1 MNNDE
6 VFPLETIGNPA
17 VGTLNIVDC
26 PLEMRVEPALRP
38 GRYTRRIFKIPGKSI
53 TPRPANGPGLARLCG
68 MSGPSGENNT
78 VSLYY
83 EPLDAGT
90 LDRLL
95 ALRPLEI
102 EELVTLARFLH
113 EAIETLREAGER
125 YGVIS
130 AEYVGLT
137 AGGKPRLLLPE
148 SSYIAAEPAPQK
160 NVEPTSSAW
169 AGEYV
174 RSAAALLWRAACGH
188 GPEPAE
194 ARVPLS
200 LRLGPGTN
208 TEADRGADWSTDR
221 ARSLGRAL
229 EYLLD
234 APAAR
239 LTRIGLNPVLDLDL
253 DSRPINVYLS
263 CSERARMLIP
273 AAPEREDSA
282 RDTPLEK
289 TREKV
294 RKFLETRGM
303 VTQRGKSGRHTP
315 GRARPPATH
324 LARRLVNADTGADK
338 KIVKGLRLNTPM
350 RLGATA
356 LTLAALA
363 TSAGMLT
370 LNGGEVEA
378 SAQVHAA
385 SGESPTA
392 RDAPDV
398 SVAREEVRENPEA
411 VLRALLDQRNRERRA
426 RGGAE
431 LTLESIEDSAGGGED
446 LRIVAVVSASGY
458 RPSAEEKQ
466 ARKLSEEN
474 GITRQKV
481 IFELHRGEQGWEIV
495 RAEPV

>member
-26 PLEMRVEPALRP
+26 PLEMCVEPALRP

-102 EELVTLARFLH
+102 EELVTLARSLH

-160 NVEPTSSAW
+160 NAEPTSYAW

-174 RSAAALLWRAACGH
+174 RSAAALLWHAACGH
-188 GPEPAE
+188 DPEPAE

-200 LRLGPGTN
+200 LRLGPGTK

-221 ARSLGRAL
+221 ARNLGRAL

-239 LTRIGLNPVLDLDL
+239 LARIGLNPVLDLDL

-324 LARRLVNADTGADK
+324 LVNAIAGDNKSSA
-338 KIVKGLRLNTPM
+338 KGLRLNTPM

-385 SGESPTA
+385 SGASPTA
-392 RDAPDV
+392 RGAPDV
-398 SVAREEVRENPEA
+398 SAAGERENPEA

>member
-102 EELVTLARFLH
+102 EELVTLARSLH

-160 NVEPTSSAW
+160 NAEPTSYAW

-188 GPEPAE
+188 DPEPAE

-200 LRLGPGTN
+200 LRLGPGTK

-221 ARSLGRAL
+221 ARNLGRAL

-239 LTRIGLNPVLDLDL
+239 LARIGLNPVLDLDL

-294 RKFLETRGM
+294 RKFLETRGA
-303 VTQRGKSGRHTP
+303 VAQRGKSGRHTL

-324 LARRLVNADTGADK
+324 LVNAIAGDNKSSA
-338 KIVKGLRLNTPM
+338 KGLRLNTPM

-385 SGESPTA
+385 SGASPTA

-398 SVAREEVRENPEA
+398 SAAGERENPEV

>member
-6 VFPLETIGNPA
+6 VFLLETIGNPA

-26 PLEMRVEPALRP
+26 PFGTRTEPALRS
-38 GRYTRRIFKIPGKSI
+38 GRYTRRVFKIPGKSI

-78 VSLYY
+78 VNLYY

-102 EELVTLARFLH
+102 EELVTLARSLH

-125 YGVIS
+125 HGVIS

-188 GPEPAE
+188 GPEPTE

-208 TEADRGADWSTDR
+208 TETDRGADWSTDR

-294 RKFLETRGM
+294 RKFLETRGA
-303 VTQRGKSGRHTP
+303 VAQRGKSGRHTL
-315 GRARPPATH
+315 GRACPPATH
-324 LARRLVNADTGADK
+324 PARRLVNADTGADK
-338 KIVKGLRLNTPM
+338 KTAKGLRLNTPM

-398 SVAREEVRENPEA
+398 SAAGERENPEA
-411 VLRALLDQRNRERRA
+411 VLRALIDQRNRERRA

>member
-6 VFPLETIGNPA
+6 VFLLETIGNPA

-26 PLEMRVEPALRP
+26 PFGTRTEPALRP
-38 GRYTRRIFKIPGKSI
+38 GRYTRRVFKIPGKSI

-78 VSLYY
+78 VNLYY

-102 EELVTLARFLH
+102 EELVTLARSLH

-125 YGVIS
+125 HGVIS

-188 GPEPAE
+188 GPEPTE

-208 TEADRGADWSTDR
+208 TETDRGADWSTDR

-253 DSRPINVYLS
+253 DSRPINVCLS

-294 RKFLETRGM
+294 RKFLETRGA
-303 VTQRGKSGRHTP
+303 VAQRGKSGRHTL
-315 GRARPPATH
+315 GRACPPATH
-324 LARRLVNADTGADK
+324 PARRLVNADTGADK
-338 KIVKGLRLNTPM
+338 KTAKGLRLNTPM

-398 SVAREEVRENPEA
+398 SAAGERENPEA
-411 VLRALLDQRNRERRA
+411 VLRALIDQRNRERRA

>member
-6 VFPLETIGNPA
+6 VFLLETIGNPA

-26 PLEMRVEPALRP
+26 PFGARTEPALRP
-38 GRYTRRIFKIPGKSI
+38 GRYTRRVFKIPGKSI

-78 VSLYY
+78 VNLYY

-102 EELVTLARFLH
+102 EELVTLARSLH

-125 YGVIS
+125 HGVIS

-200 LRLGPGTN
+200 LRLGPGTK

-221 ARSLGRAL
+221 ARNLGRAL

-239 LTRIGLNPVLDLDL
+239 LARIGLNPVLDLDL

-315 GRARPPATH
+315 GRARLPATH
-324 LARRLVNADTGADK
+324 LVNAIAGDNKSSA
-338 KIVKGLRLNTPM
+338 KGLRLNTPM

-385 SGESPTA
+385 SGASPTA

-398 SVAREEVRENPEA
+398 SAAGERENPEA

>member
-26 PLEMRVEPALRP
+26 PLEMRVEPALHP

-102 EELVTLARFLH
+102 EELVTLARSLH

-160 NVEPTSSAW
+160 NAEPTSYAW

-200 LRLGPGTN
+200 LRLGPGTK

-221 ARSLGRAL
+221 ARNLGRAL

-239 LTRIGLNPVLDLDL
+239 LARIGLNPVLDLDL

-324 LARRLVNADTGADK
+324 LVNAIAGDNKSSA
-338 KIVKGLRLNTPM
+338 KGLRLNTPM

-385 SGESPTA
+385 SGASPTA

-398 SVAREEVRENPEA
+398 SAAGERENPEA

>member
-160 NVEPTSSAW
+160 NAEPTSYAW

-188 GPEPAE
+188 DPEPAE

-200 LRLGPGTN
+200 LRLGPGTK

-221 ARSLGRAL
+221 ARNLGRAL

-324 LARRLVNADTGADK
+324 LVNAIAGDNKSSA
-338 KIVKGLRLNTPM
+338 KGLRLNTPM

-385 SGESPTA
+385 SGASPTA

-398 SVAREEVRENPEA
+398 SAAGERENPEV

>member
-102 EELVTLARFLH
+102 EELVTLARSLH

-160 NVEPTSSAW
+160 NAEPTSYAW

-188 GPEPAE
+188 DPEPAE

-200 LRLGPGTN
+200 LRLGPGTK

-221 ARSLGRAL
+221 ARNLGRAL

-239 LTRIGLNPVLDLDL
+239 LARIGLNPVLDLDL

-324 LARRLVNADTGADK
+324 LVNAIAGDNKSSA
-338 KIVKGLRLNTPM
+338 KGLRLNTPM

-378 SAQVHAA
+378 AAQVHAA
-385 SGESPTA
+385 SGASPTA
-392 RDAPDV
+392 RGAPDV
-398 SVAREEVRENPEA
+398 SAAGERENPEA

-446 LRIVAVVSASGY
+446 LRIVAVVSTSGY

>member
-6 VFPLETIGNPA
+6 VFLLETIGNPA

-102 EELVTLARFLH
+102 EELVTLARSLH

-324 LARRLVNADTGADK
+324 LVNAIAGDNKSSA
-338 KIVKGLRLNTPM
+338 KGLRLNTPM

-385 SGESPTA
+385 SGASPTA

-398 SVAREEVRENPEA
+398 SAAGERENPEA

>member
-26 PLEMRVEPALRP
+26 PLGTRAEPALRP
-38 GRYTRRIFKIPGKSI
+38 GRYTRRVFKIPGKSI

-102 EELVTLARFLH
+102 EELVTLARSLH
-113 EAIETLREAGER
+113 EAIETLRKAGER
-125 YGVIS
+125 HGVIS
-130 AEYVGLT
+130 AKYVGLT
-137 AGGKPRLLLPE
+137 AGGNPRLLLPE

-160 NVEPTSSAW
+160 NAEPTSSVW

-188 GPEPAE
+188 DPEPAE

-200 LRLGPGTN
+200 LRLGPGTK

-338 KIVKGLRLNTPM
+338 KIAKGLRLNTPM
-350 RLGATA
+350 RIGATA

-398 SVAREEVRENPEA
+398 SAAGERENPEA

>member
-6 VFPLETIGNPA
+6 VFLLETIGNPA

-53 TPRPANGPGLARLCG
+53 TSRPANGPGLARLCG

-102 EELVTLARFLH
+102 EELVTLARSLH

-160 NVEPTSSAW
+160 NAEPTSYAW

-174 RSAAALLWRAACGH
+174 RSAAALLWHAACGH
-188 GPEPAE
+188 DPEPAE

-200 LRLGPGTN
+200 LRLGPGTK

-221 ARSLGRAL
+221 ARNLGRAL

-239 LTRIGLNPVLDLDL
+239 LARIGLNPVLDLDL

-324 LARRLVNADTGADK
+324 PARRLVNADTGADK
-338 KIVKGLRLNTPM
+338 KIAKGLRLNTPM
-350 RLGATA
+350 RIGATA

-398 SVAREEVRENPEA
+398 SAAGERENPEA

-431 LTLESIEDSAGGGED
+431 LILESIEDSAGGGED

>member
-6 VFPLETIGNPA
+6 VFLLETIGNPA

-26 PLEMRVEPALRP
+26 PFGTRTEPALRP
-38 GRYTRRIFKIPGKSI
+38 GRYTRRVFKIPGKSI

-78 VSLYY
+78 VNLYY

-102 EELVTLARFLH
+102 EELVTLARSLH

-125 YGVIS
+125 HGVIS

-188 GPEPAE
+188 GPEPTE

-208 TEADRGADWSTDR
+208 TETDRGADWSTDR

-239 LTRIGLNPVLDLDL
+239 LARIGLNPVLDLDL

-324 LARRLVNADTGADK
+324 PARRLVNADTGADK
-338 KIVKGLRLNTPM
+338 KIAKGLRLNTPM

-370 LNGGEVEA
+370 LNRGEVEA

-398 SVAREEVRENPEA
+398 SAAGERENPEA

-431 LTLESIEDSAGGGED
+431 LALESIEDSAGGGED

>member
-78 VSLYY
+78 VNLYY

-102 EELVTLARFLH
+102 EELVTLARSLH

-125 YGVIS
+125 HGVIS

-160 NVEPTSSAW
+160 NAEPTSYAW

-188 GPEPAE
+188 DPEPAE

-200 LRLGPGTN
+200 LRLGPGTK

-221 ARSLGRAL
+221 ARNLGRAL

-294 RKFLETRGM
+294 RKFLETRGA
-303 VTQRGKSGRHTP
+303 VAQRGKSGRHTP

-431 LTLESIEDSAGGGED
+431 LTLESIEDFAGDGAD
-446 LRIVAVVSASGY
+446 LHIVAVVSASGY

>member
-6 VFPLETIGNPA
+6 VFLLETIGNPA

-38 GRYTRRIFKIPGKSI
+38 GRYTRRIFKIPRKSI

-102 EELVTLARFLH
+102 EELVTLARSLH

-160 NVEPTSSAW
+160 NAEPTSYAW
-169 AGEYV
+169 VGEYV

-188 GPEPAE
+188 DPEPAE

-200 LRLGPGTN
+200 LRLGPGTK

-221 ARSLGRAL
+221 ARNLGRAL

-239 LTRIGLNPVLDLDL
+239 LARIGLNPVLDLDL

-303 VTQRGKSGRHTP
+303 VTQRGKSGRYTP

-324 LARRLVNADTGADK
+324 LVNAIAGDNKSSA
-338 KIVKGLRLNTPM
+338 KGLRLNTPM

-398 SVAREEVRENPEA
+398 SAAGERENPEA

-431 LTLESIEDSAGGGED
+431 LILESIEDSAGGGED

>member
-6 VFPLETIGNPA
+6 VFLLETIGNPA

-26 PLEMRVEPALRP
+26 PFGTRTEPALRP
-38 GRYTRRIFKIPGKSI
+38 GRYTRRVFKIPGKSI

-78 VSLYY
+78 VNLYY

-102 EELVTLARFLH
+102 EELVTLARSLH

-125 YGVIS
+125 HGVIS

-188 GPEPAE
+188 GPEPTE

-208 TEADRGADWSTDR
+208 TETDRGADWSTDR

-294 RKFLETRGM
+294 RKFLETRGA
-303 VTQRGKSGRHTP
+303 VAQRGKSGRHTL
-315 GRARPPATH
+315 GRACPPATH
-324 LARRLVNADTGADK
+324 PARRLVNADTGADK
-338 KIVKGLRLNTPM
+338 KTAKGLRLNTPM

-398 SVAREEVRENPEA
+398 SAAGERENPEA
-411 VLRALLDQRNRERRA
+411 VLRALIDQRNRERHA

>member
-6 VFPLETIGNPA
+6 VFLLETIGNPA

-26 PLEMRVEPALRP
+26 PLEMRAEPALRP

-53 TPRPANGPGLARLCG
+53 TPRPANGPGLAQLCG

-102 EELVTLARFLH
+102 EELVTLARSLH

-160 NVEPTSSAW
+160 NAEPTSYAW

-174 RSAAALLWRAACGH
+174 RSATVLLWRAACGH
-188 GPEPAE
+188 DPEPAE

-200 LRLGPGTN
+200 LRLGPGIK

-221 ARSLGRAL
+221 ARNLGRAL

-239 LTRIGLNPVLDLDL
+239 LARIGLNPVLDLDL

-324 LARRLVNADTGADK
+324 LARRLLNADTGADK
-338 KIVKGLRLNTPM
+338 KIAKGLRLNTPM

-398 SVAREEVRENPEA
+398 SAAGERENPGA
-411 VLRALLDQRNRERRA
+411 VLRALLDHRNRERRA

>member
-6 VFPLETIGNPA
+6 VFLLETIGNPA

-26 PLEMRVEPALRP
+26 PFGTRTEPALRP
-38 GRYTRRIFKIPGKSI
+38 GRYTRRVFKIPGKSI

-78 VSLYY
+78 VNLYY

-102 EELVTLARFLH
+102 EELVTLARSLH

-125 YGVIS
+125 HGVIS

-188 GPEPAE
+188 GPEPTE

-208 TEADRGADWSTDR
+208 TETDRGADWSTDR

-294 RKFLETRGM
+294 RKFLETRGA
-303 VTQRGKSGRHTP
+303 VAQRGKSGRHTL

-324 LARRLVNADTGADK
+324 PARRLVNADTGADK
-338 KIVKGLRLNTPM
+338 KTAKGLRLNTPM

-398 SVAREEVRENPEA
+398 SAAGERENPEA
-411 VLRALLDQRNRERRA
+411 VLRALIDQRNRERHA

>member
-6 VFPLETIGNPA
+6 VFLLETIGNTA
-17 VGTLNIVDC
+17 VGTLSIVEC
-26 PLEMRVEPALRP
+26 PLGVRTVPALRP
-38 GRYTRRIFKIPGKSI
+38 GRYTRRVFKIPGKSI
-53 TPRPANGPGLARLCG
+53 TPRPAYGPGLARLCG

-78 VSLYY
+78 VGLYY

-102 EELVTLARFLH
+102 EELVTLARSLH

-148 SSYIAAEPAPQK
+148 RSYIAAEPAPQK
-160 NVEPTSSAW
+160 NAEPTSYAW

-174 RSAAALLWRAACGH
+174 RSAAVLLWRAACGH
-188 GPEPAE
+188 DPEPAE

-200 LRLGPGTN
+200 LRLGPGTK

-221 ARSLGRAL
+221 ARNLGRAL

-239 LTRIGLNPVLDLDL
+239 LARIGLNPVLDLDL

-273 AAPEREDSA
+273 AAPEREDSV

-338 KIVKGLRLNTPM
+338 KIAKGLRLNTPM

-356 LTLAALA
+356 LTLAALV

-370 LNGGEVEA
+370 LNGGAGEA

-385 SGESPTA
+385 SAESSAA

-398 SVAREEVRENPEA
+398 SAAGEEMRENPEA

>member
-6 VFPLETIGNPA
+6 VFLLETIGNPA

-26 PLEMRVEPALRP
+26 PFGTRTEPALRP
-38 GRYTRRIFKIPGKSI
+38 GRYTRRVFKIPGKSI

-78 VSLYY
+78 VNLYY

-102 EELVTLARFLH
+102 EELVTLARSLH

-125 YGVIS
+125 HGVIS

-188 GPEPAE
+188 GPEPTE

-200 LRLGPGTN
+200 LRLGPGTK

-294 RKFLETRGM
+294 RKFLETRGA
-303 VTQRGKSGRHTP
+303 VAQRGKSGRHTL
-315 GRARPPATH
+315 GRACPPATH
-324 LARRLVNADTGADK
+324 PARRLVNADTGADK
-338 KIVKGLRLNTPM
+338 KTAKGLRLNTPM

-398 SVAREEVRENPEA
+398 SAAGERENPEA
-411 VLRALLDQRNRERRA
+411 VLRALIDQRNRERRA

>member
-6 VFPLETIGNPA
+6 VFLLETIGNPA

-26 PLEMRVEPALRP
+26 PFGARTEPALRP
-38 GRYTRRIFKIPGKSI
+38 GRYTRRVFKIPGKSI

-78 VSLYY
+78 VNLYY

-102 EELVTLARFLH
+102 EELVTLARSLH

-125 YGVIS
+125 HGVIS

-188 GPEPAE
+188 GPEPTE

-208 TEADRGADWSTDR
+208 TETDRGADWSTDR

-294 RKFLETRGM
+294 RKFLETRGA
-303 VTQRGKSGRHTP
+303 VAQRGKSGRHTL

-324 LARRLVNADTGADK
+324 PARRLVNADTGADK
-338 KIVKGLRLNTPM
+338 KTAKGLRLNTPM

-398 SVAREEVRENPEA
+398 SAAGERENPEA
-411 VLRALLDQRNRERRA
+411 VLRALIDQRNRERHA

>member
-6 VFPLETIGNPA
+6 VFLLETIGNPA

-102 EELVTLARFLH
+102 EELVTLARSLH
-113 EAIETLREAGER
+113 EAIETLLEAGER

-160 NVEPTSSAW
+160 NAEPTSYAW

-174 RSAAALLWRAACGH
+174 RSAAVLLWRAACGH
-188 GPEPAE
+188 DPEPAE

-200 LRLGPGTN
+200 LRLGPGTK

-221 ARSLGRAL
+221 ARNLGRAL

-239 LTRIGLNPVLDLDL
+239 LARIGLNPVLDLDL

-294 RKFLETRGM
+294 RKFL
-303 VTQRGKSGRHTP
+303 VTQRGKSRRHTP

-338 KIVKGLRLNTPM
+338 KIAKGLRLNTPM

-370 LNGGEVEA
+370 LNGGAGEA
-378 SAQVHAA
+378 AAQMHAA
-385 SGESPTA
+385 SAESSAA

-398 SVAREEVRENPEA
+398 SAAGERENPGA

-431 LTLESIEDSAGGGED
+431 LTLESIEDSAGDGAD

>member
-68 MSGPSGENNT
+68 MSGPSGEDNT

-102 EELVTLARFLH
+102 EELVTLARSLY

-148 SSYIAAEPAPQK
+148 SSFIAAEPAPQK
-160 NVEPTSSAW
+160 NAEPTSYAW

-188 GPEPAE
+188 DPEPAE

-200 LRLGPGTN
+200 LRLGPGTK

-221 ARSLGRAL
+221 ARNLGRAL

-239 LTRIGLNPVLDLDL
+239 LARIGLNPVLDLDL

-273 AAPEREDSA
+273 AATEREDSA

-294 RKFLETRGM
+294 RKFLETRGI

-324 LARRLVNADTGADK
+324 LVNAIAGDNKSSA
-338 KIVKGLRLNTPM
+338 KGLRLNTPM

-398 SVAREEVRENPEA
+398 SAAGERENPEA

-431 LTLESIEDSAGGGED
+431 LILESIEDSAGGGED

>member
-6 VFPLETIGNPA
+6 VFLLETIGNPA

-68 MSGPSGENNT
+68 MSGPSGEDNT
-78 VSLYY
+78 VNLYY

-160 NVEPTSSAW
+160 NAEPTSYAW

-188 GPEPAE
+188 DPEPAE

-200 LRLGPGTN
+200 LRLGPGTK

-221 ARSLGRAL
+221 ARNLGRAL

-239 LTRIGLNPVLDLDL
+239 LARIGLNPVLDLDL

-303 VTQRGKSGRHTP
+303 VTQRGKLGRHTP

-324 LARRLVNADTGADK
+324 LVNAIAGDNKSSA
-338 KIVKGLRLNTPM
+338 KGLRLNTPM

-385 SGESPTA
+385 SGASPTA

-398 SVAREEVRENPEA
+398 SAAGERENPEA

>member
-68 MSGPSGENNT
+68 MSGPSGEDNT

-102 EELVTLARFLH
+102 EELVTLARSLH

-148 SSYIAAEPAPQK
+148 SSFIAAEPAPQK
-160 NVEPTSSAW
+160 NAEPTSYAW

-188 GPEPAE
+188 DPEPAE

-200 LRLGPGTN
+200 LRLGPGTK

-221 ARSLGRAL
+221 ARNLGRAL

-239 LTRIGLNPVLDLDL
+239 LARIGLNPVLDLDL

-273 AAPEREDSA
+273 AATEREDSA

-294 RKFLETRGM
+294 RKFLETRGA
-303 VTQRGKSGRHTP
+303 VAQRGKSGRHTP
-315 GRARPPATH
+315 GRARPTATH
-324 LARRLVNADTGADK
+324 LVNAIAGDNKSSA
-338 KIVKGLRLNTPM
+338 KGLRLNTPM

-398 SVAREEVRENPEA
+398 SAAGERENPEA

-431 LTLESIEDSAGGGED
+431 LILESIEDSAGGGED

>member
-1 MNNDE
+1 M
-6 VFPLETIGNPA
+6 
-17 VGTLNIVDC
+17 
-26 PLEMRVEPALRP
+26 
-38 GRYTRRIFKIPGKSI
+38 
-53 TPRPANGPGLARLCG
+53 
-68 MSGPSGENNT
+68 
-78 VSLYY
+78 
-83 EPLDAGT
+83 
-90 LDRLL
+90 
-95 ALRPLEI
+95 
-102 EELVTLARFLH
+102 
-113 EAIETLREAGER
+113 
-125 YGVIS
+125 
-130 AEYVGLT
+130 
-137 AGGKPRLLLPE
+137 
-148 SSYIAAEPAPQK
+148 
-160 NVEPTSSAW
+160 
-169 AGEYV
+169 
-174 RSAAALLWRAACGH
+174 
-188 GPEPAE
+188 
-194 ARVPLS
+194 
-200 LRLGPGTN
+200 
-208 TEADRGADWSTDR
+208 
-221 ARSLGRAL
+221 
-229 EYLLD
+229 
-234 APAAR
+234 
-239 LTRIGLNPVLDLDL
+239 LDLDL

-324 LARRLVNADTGADK
+324 LARRPVNADTGADK
-338 KIVKGLRLNTPM
+338 KIAKGLRLNTPM
-350 RLGATA
+350 RIGATA

-398 SVAREEVRENPEA
+398 SAA
-411 VLRALLDQRNRERRA
+411 GER
-426 RGGAE
+426 
-431 LTLESIEDSAGGGED
+431 IEDSAGGGED

>member
-6 VFPLETIGNPA
+6 VFLLETIGNPA

-53 TPRPANGPGLARLCG
+53 TPRPAYGPGLARLCG

-102 EELVTLARFLH
+102 EELVTLARSLH
-113 EAIETLREAGER
+113 EAIETLLEAGEW

-160 NVEPTSSAW
+160 NTEPTSYAW

-174 RSAAALLWRAACGH
+174 RSAAVLLWRAACGH
-188 GPEPAE
+188 DPEPAE

-200 LRLGPGTN
+200 LRLGPGIK

-221 ARSLGRAL
+221 ARNLGRAL

-239 LTRIGLNPVLDLDL
+239 LARIGLNPVLDLDL

-294 RKFLETRGM
+294 RKFLETRGP
-303 VTQRGKSGRHTP
+303 VTQRGKSRRHTP

-338 KIVKGLRLNTPM
+338 KIAKGLRLNTPM

-385 SGESPTA
+385 SAESSAA

-398 SVAREEVRENPEA
+398 SAAGERENPEA

-431 LTLESIEDSAGGGED
+431 LTLESIEDSAGDGAD

>member
-6 VFPLETIGNPA
+6 VFLLETIGNPA

-26 PLEMRVEPALRP
+26 PLGVRTEPALRP

-53 TPRPANGPGLARLCG
+53 TPRPAYGPGLARLCG

-102 EELVTLARFLH
+102 EELVTLARSLH

-160 NVEPTSSAW
+160 NAEPTSYAW

-174 RSAAALLWRAACGH
+174 RSAAVLLWRAACGH
-188 GPEPAE
+188 DPEPAE

-200 LRLGPGTN
+200 LRLGPGTK
-208 TEADRGADWSTDR
+208 TEAGRGADWSTDR
-221 ARSLGRAL
+221 ARNLGRAL

-239 LTRIGLNPVLDLDL
+239 LARIGLNPVLDLDL

-294 RKFLETRGM
+294 RKFLETRGP
-303 VTQRGKSGRHTP
+303 VTQRGKSRRHTP

-338 KIVKGLRLNTPM
+338 KIAKGLRLNTPM

-385 SGESPTA
+385 SAESSAA

-398 SVAREEVRENPEA
+398 SAAGERENPEA

-458 RPSAEEKQ
+458 RPGAEEKQ

-474 GITRQKV
+474 GVTRQKV

>member
-6 VFPLETIGNPA
+6 VFLLETIGNPA

-26 PLEMRVEPALRP
+26 PFGARTEPALRP
-38 GRYTRRIFKIPGKSI
+38 GRYTRRVFKIPGKSI

-78 VSLYY
+78 VNLYY

-102 EELVTLARFLH
+102 EELVTLARSLH

-125 YGVIS
+125 HGVIS

-188 GPEPAE
+188 GPEPTE

-208 TEADRGADWSTDR
+208 TETDRGADWSTDR

-294 RKFLETRGM
+294 RKFLETRGA
-303 VTQRGKSGRHTP
+303 VAQRGKSGRHTL

-324 LARRLVNADTGADK
+324 PARRLVNADTGADK
-338 KIVKGLRLNTPM
+338 KTAKGLRLNTPM

-398 SVAREEVRENPEA
+398 SAAGERENPEA
-411 VLRALLDQRNRERRA
+411 VLRALIDQRNRERRA

>member
-26 PLEMRVEPALRP
+26 PLEMRVEPALHP
-38 GRYTRRIFKIPGKSI
+38 GRYTRRIFKIPRKSI

-102 EELVTLARFLH
+102 EELVTLARSLH

-160 NVEPTSSAW
+160 NAEPTSYAW

-188 GPEPAE
+188 DPEPAE

-200 LRLGPGTN
+200 LRLGPGTK

-221 ARSLGRAL
+221 ARNLGRAL

-239 LTRIGLNPVLDLDL
+239 LARIGLNPVLDLDL

-303 VTQRGKSGRHTP
+303 VTQRGKSGRYTP

-324 LARRLVNADTGADK
+324 LVNAIAGDNKSSA
-338 KIVKGLRLNTPM
+338 KGLRLNTPM

-385 SGESPTA
+385 SSESPTA

-398 SVAREEVRENPEA
+398 SAAGERENPGA

>member
-6 VFPLETIGNPA
+6 VFLLETIGNPA

-26 PLEMRVEPALRP
+26 PFGTRTEPALRP
-38 GRYTRRIFKIPGKSI
+38 GRYTRRVFKIPGKSI

-78 VSLYY
+78 VNLYY

-102 EELVTLARFLH
+102 EELVTLARSLH

-125 YGVIS
+125 HGVIS

-148 SSYIAAEPAPQK
+148 SSYIAAEP
-160 NVEPTSSAW
+160 TSSAW

-188 GPEPAE
+188 GPEPTE

-208 TEADRGADWSTDR
+208 TETDRGADWSTDR

-294 RKFLETRGM
+294 RKFLETRGA
-303 VTQRGKSGRHTP
+303 VAQRGKSGRHTL
-315 GRARPPATH
+315 GRACPPATH
-324 LARRLVNADTGADK
+324 PARRLVNAIAGDNKSSA
-338 KIVKGLRLNTPM
+338 KGLRLNTPM

-385 SGESPTA
+385 SGASPTA
-392 RDAPDV
+392 RGAPDV
-398 SVAREEVRENPEA
+398 SAAGERENPEA
-411 VLRALLDQRNRERRA
+411 VLSALLDQRNRERRA

-431 LTLESIEDSAGGGED
+431 LILESIEDSAGGGED

>member
-6 VFPLETIGNPA
+6 VFLLETIGNPA

-26 PLEMRVEPALRP
+26 PFGTRTEPALRP
-38 GRYTRRIFKIPGKSI
+38 GRYTRRVFKIPGKSI

-78 VSLYY
+78 VNLYY

-102 EELVTLARFLH
+102 EELVTLARSLH

-125 YGVIS
+125 HGVIS

-160 NVEPTSSAW
+160 NVDPTSSAW

-188 GPEPAE
+188 GPEPTE

-208 TEADRGADWSTDR
+208 TETDRGADWSTDR

-239 LTRIGLNPVLDLDL
+239 LARIGLNPVLDLDL

-324 LARRLVNADTGADK
+324 PARRLVNADTGADK
-338 KIVKGLRLNTPM
+338 KIAKGLRLNTPM

-370 LNGGEVEA
+370 LNRGEVEA

-398 SVAREEVRENPEA
+398 SAAGERENPEA

-431 LTLESIEDSAGGGED
+431 LALESIEDSAGGGED

>member
-6 VFPLETIGNPA
+6 VFPLETIGNAA
-17 VGTLNIVDC
+17 VGVLTIVEC
-26 PLEMRVEPALRP
+26 PSGMRTEPALRP
-38 GRYTRRIFKIPGKSI
+38 GRYTRRVLKAPGKSI
-53 TPRPANGPGLARLCG
+53 TPRPADGPGLARLCG
-68 MSGPSGENNT
+68 VSGPSGENNT
-78 VSLYY
+78 ASLYY

-90 LDRLL
+90 LDQLL

-102 EELVTLARFLH
+102 EELVTLARSLH

-125 YGVIS
+125 HGVIS

-148 SSYIAAEPAPQK
+148 SAYIVAEPAPQK
-160 NVEPTSSAW
+160 NTEPTSYAC

-174 RSAAALLWRAACGH
+174 RSAATLLWRAACGH
-188 GPEPAE
+188 DPEPAE

-200 LRLGPGTN
+200 LRLGPGTK

-221 ARSLGRAL
+221 VRSLGRAL

-239 LTRIGLNPVLDLDL
+239 LARIGLNPVLDLDL

-289 TREKV
+289 TREKI
-294 RKFLETRGM
+294 RRFLESRGVM
-303 VTQRGKSGRHTP
+303 TPRGKPGKRTL

-324 LARRLVNADTGADK
+324 SPRRLVDAAAEGDK
-338 KIVKGLRLNTPM
+338 KSAKGLRLNTPM

-363 TSAGMLT
+363 TSAGVLI
-370 LNGGEVEA
+370 LNGGAGEA

-385 SGESPTA
+385 STESSAA

-398 SVAREEVRENPEA
+398 SVAGEEARENPEA

-431 LTLESIEDSAGGGED
+431 LTLERIEDSAGDGTD
-446 LRIVAVVSASGY
+446 LRVVAVVSASGY
-458 RPSAEEKQ
+458 RPSDEEKR

>member
-1 MNNDE
+1 
-6 VFPLETIGNPA
+6 
-17 VGTLNIVDC
+17 
-26 PLEMRVEPALRP
+26 
-38 GRYTRRIFKIPGKSI
+38 
-53 TPRPANGPGLARLCG
+53 

-102 EELVTLARFLH
+102 EELVTLARSLH

-160 NVEPTSSAW
+160 NAEPTSYAW

-188 GPEPAE
+188 DPEPAE

-200 LRLGPGTN
+200 LRLGPGTK

-221 ARSLGRAL
+221 ARNLGRAL

-239 LTRIGLNPVLDLDL
+239 LARIGLNPVLDLDL

-303 VTQRGKSGRHTP
+303 VTQRGKSGRYTP

-324 LARRLVNADTGADK
+324 LVNAIAGDNKSSA
-338 KIVKGLRLNTPM
+338 KGLRLNTPM

-392 RDAPDV
+392 RGAPDV
-398 SVAREEVRENPEA
+398 SAAGERENPEA

>member
-1 MNNDE
+1 M
-6 VFPLETIGNPA
+6 
-17 VGTLNIVDC
+17 
-26 PLEMRVEPALRP
+26 
-38 GRYTRRIFKIPGKSI
+38 
-53 TPRPANGPGLARLCG
+53 
-68 MSGPSGENNT
+68 
-78 VSLYY
+78 SLYY

-102 EELVTLARFLH
+102 EELVTLARSLH

-148 SSYIAAEPAPQK
+148 SSFIAAEPAPQK
-160 NVEPTSSAW
+160 NAEPTSYAW

-188 GPEPAE
+188 DPEPAE

-200 LRLGPGTN
+200 LRLGPGTK

-221 ARSLGRAL
+221 ARNLGRAL

-239 LTRIGLNPVLDLDL
+239 LARIGLNPVLDLDL

-303 VTQRGKSGRHTP
+303 VTQRGKLGRHTP

-338 KIVKGLRLNTPM
+338 KIAKGLRLNTPM

-398 SVAREEVRENPEA
+398 SAAGEEVRENPEA

-431 LTLESIEDSAGGGED
+431 LILESIEDSAGGGED

>member
-6 VFPLETIGNPA
+6 VFLLETIGNPA

-26 PLEMRVEPALRP
+26 PFGTRTEPALRP
-38 GRYTRRIFKIPGKSI
+38 GRYTRRVFKIPGKSI

-78 VSLYY
+78 VNLYY

-102 EELVTLARFLH
+102 EELVTLARSLH

-125 YGVIS
+125 HGVIS

-188 GPEPAE
+188 GPEPTE

-208 TEADRGADWSTDR
+208 TETDRGADWSTDR

-294 RKFLETRGM
+294 RKFLETRGA
-303 VTQRGKSGRHTP
+303 VAQRGKSGRHTL
-315 GRARPPATH
+315 GRACPPATH
-324 LARRLVNADTGADK
+324 PARRLVNADTGADK
-338 KIVKGLRLNTPM
+338 KTAKGLRLNTPM

-398 SVAREEVRENPEA
+398 SAAGERENPEA
-411 VLRALLDQRNRERRA
+411 VLRALIDQRNRERRA

>member
-26 PLEMRVEPALRP
+26 PLEMRVEPALHP

-95 ALRPLEI
+95 ALRSLEI
-102 EELVTLARFLH
+102 EELVTLARSLH

-160 NVEPTSSAW
+160 NAEPTSYAW

-188 GPEPAE
+188 DPEPAE

-200 LRLGPGTN
+200 LRLGPGTK
-208 TEADRGADWSTDR
+208 TESDRGADWSTDR
-221 ARSLGRAL
+221 ARNLGRAL

-239 LTRIGLNPVLDLDL
+239 LARIGLNPVLDLDL

-324 LARRLVNADTGADK
+324 LVNAIAGDNKSSA
-338 KIVKGLRLNTPM
+338 KGLRLNTPM

-385 SGESPTA
+385 SGASPTA
-392 RDAPDV
+392 RGAPDV
-398 SVAREEVRENPEA
+398 SAAGERENPEA

>member
-6 VFPLETIGNPA
+6 VFLLETIGNPA

-160 NVEPTSSAW
+160 NAEPTSYAW
-169 AGEYV
+169 VGEYV

-188 GPEPAE
+188 DPEPAE

-200 LRLGPGTN
+200 LRLGPGTK

-221 ARSLGRAL
+221 ARNLGRAL

-239 LTRIGLNPVLDLDL
+239 LARIGLNPVLDLDL

-303 VTQRGKSGRHTP
+303 VTQRGKSGRYTP

-324 LARRLVNADTGADK
+324 LVNAIAGDNKSSA
-338 KIVKGLRLNTPM
+338 KGLRLNTPM

-398 SVAREEVRENPEA
+398 SAAGERENPEA

>member
-6 VFPLETIGNPA
+6 VFLLETIGNTA
-17 VGTLNIVDC
+17 VGTLSIVEC
-26 PLEMRVEPALRP
+26 PLGVRTEPALRP
-38 GRYTRRIFKIPGKSI
+38 GRYTRRIFKIPGKSSI

-102 EELVTLARFLH
+102 EELVTLARSLH
-113 EAIETLREAGER
+113 EAIETLCEAGEYR
-125 YGVIS
+125 GVIS

-137 AGGKPRLLLPE
+137 AGGKPRLLLPG

-160 NVEPTSSAW
+160 SAEPMSYAW

-188 GPEPAE
+188 DPEPAE

-200 LRLGPGTN
+200 LRLGPGTK

-221 ARSLGRAL
+221 ARNLGRAL

-239 LTRIGLNPVLDLDL
+239 LARIGLNPVLDLDL

-324 LARRLVNADTGADK
+324 LARRLLNADTGADK
-338 KIVKGLRLNTPM
+338 KIAKGLRLNTPM

-398 SVAREEVRENPEA
+398 SAAGERENPGA

-431 LTLESIEDSAGGGED
+431 LTLESIEDSAGDGAD